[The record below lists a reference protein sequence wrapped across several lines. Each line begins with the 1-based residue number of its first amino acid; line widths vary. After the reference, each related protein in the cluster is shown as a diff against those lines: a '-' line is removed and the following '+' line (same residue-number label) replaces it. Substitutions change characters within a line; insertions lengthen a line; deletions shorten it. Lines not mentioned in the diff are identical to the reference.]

1 MVVKNAGALSPDYFL
16 SYLRLLLSTRAGSL
30 EEAKKLTEEQLFRG
44 DLNRYGAYTKAAY
57 EEALKRICN
66 DPIQEEV

>member
-30 EEAKKLTEEQLFRG
+30 EEAKKLTEEQFFRG

-66 DPIQEEV
+66 DSIQEEV